1 MSQRLLLIS
10 PVRNEAANIE
20 LVAGAVADQTRPPD
34 LWVIVDDD
42 STDRTPEIL
51 AQLAERIDFIQ
62 VLRSTKPPAQGA
74 VKDRLATATEARS
87 FNRGLNSVD
96 WRSFTHIAKLDGD
109 TELPPDY
116 FERLLAEFERDP
128 ELGLAG
134 GIYADPDPDANTAGD
149 GSASAGA
156 GMNRENTATDA
167 VRARSASGAEDD
179 WREGWEDGWKVVKM
193 PSDYHV
199 AGTLKCYSR
208 DCLQAIGGIWERLGW
223 DTIDETYARMRG
235 YRTRAFEE
243 LIVHHHRPRG
253 SADGTL
259 RGRARHGQCA
269 YIVHFTLPW
278 VVLRAFK
285 VGLERPR
292 GLSGLA
298 FVYGYLSSAPRR
310 VPRVDDREFRRFVHR
325 ELRERARA
333 ELTGR
338 AARQPGLLTAS
349 SHEH

>member
-10 PVRNEAANIE
+10 PVHNEAANIE
-20 LVAGAVADQTRPPD
+20 LVAEAVAGQTRPPD
-34 LWVIVDDD
+34 LWVIVDDG

-51 AQLAERIDFIQ
+51 DRLTERIGFLQ
-62 VLRSTKPPAQGA
+62 VLRTTKPPSQGH

-87 FNRGLNSVD
+87 FNRGLNSVE
-96 WRSFTHIAKLDGD
+96 WQSFTHIAKLDGD

-134 GIYADPDPDANTAGD
+134 GIYADPDPDGD
-149 GSASAGA
+149 A
-156 GMNRENTATDA
+156 
-167 VRARSASGAEDD
+167 RARNRGSSGND
-179 WREGWEDGWKVVKM
+179 WEDGWKVVKM
-193 PSDYHV
+193 PSEYHV
-199 AGTLKCYSR
+199 AGTLKCYSLACFR
-208 DCLQAIGGIWERLGW
+208 AIGGIWEQLGW

-243 LIVHHHRPRG
+243 LVVHHHRPRG

-298 FVYGYLSSAPRR
+298 FLYGYISSAVRR
-310 VPRVDDREFRRFVHR
+310 VPRVDDREFRRFVKH
-325 ELRERARA
+325 ELRERAQR

-338 AARQPGLLTAS
+338 AAHNPGLVPIPTR
-349 SHEH
+349 EH